1 MKGELLPL
9 SREFSALREMVN
21 DLFDDFYER
30 RHLIP
35 PTGETA
41 EETWTPSVDIRETE
55 GEIICLVALPGV
67 AKDGTHLEV
76 KDSTLLIKGERKVSE
91 KETGWLRRE
100 MPVGAFF
107 RAIELPADVD
117 PQKVSASLMN
127 GVLEVHVSKV
137 PTAKARE
144 VPIE

>member
-1 MKGELLPL
+1 MPL

-35 PTGETA
+35 HAAGETA
-41 EETWTPSVDIRETE
+41 EETWTPSVDIRETD

-67 AKDGTHLEV
+67 PKDGTHLEV

-91 KETGWLRRE
+91 KEAGWLRRE
-100 MPVGAFF
+100 LPVGTFF

-127 GVLEVHVSKV
+127 GILEVHVSKV